1 MSILSRIKER
11 WANRESKYLAVH
23 DILFFCSLSSVHT
36 LCITITDKCV
46 YNYHIHSWDHGMHVR
61 KEELRMRDWEVEDL
75 KPRLEKLNIQL
86 IDNRRK

>member
-11 WANRESKYLAVH
+11 WANRESKYSAVH
-23 DILFFCSLSSVHT
+23 DILSFCSLSNVHT

-46 YNYHIHSWDHGMHVR
+46 YNYHIHSWDRDVHVR

-86 IDNRRK
+86 IDNRSK